1 MTEPIKPLSWV
12 NNETLE
18 VARLKGLS
26 DDARRLYFHSIGLGW
41 FPKSETEDFMNWV
54 EKTEKL
60 DPAESYALWRSAAY
74 KALFA
79 LEEWTTTGKKPHDL
93 FEDTTQEDLFQ
104 DLRGGLYAAERL
116 LGNR

>member
-1 MTEPIKPLSWV
+1 MTEPIKPLSLV
-12 NNETLE
+12 NDEIREIT
-18 VARLKGLS
+18 RLKGLS
-26 DDARRLYFHSIGLGW
+26 DDTRRFYFRLVGLGW
-41 FPKSETEDFMNWV
+41 CPKSETEDFMNWV
-54 EKTEKL
+54 EEKEEL

-93 FEDTTQEDLFQ
+93 FKDTTQKGLFQ
-104 DLRGGLYAAERL
+104 VLRVGLYAAERL